1 MDEVHEAFGNA
12 SGKDRSQRA
21 ARELLGVSQ
30 AELYMRPLRAA
41 SGFWGLTGTPML
53 NDELRVTEM
62 ASLCGGVY
70 VMAAKTHWRTLE
82 RASLRDQFLLAQ
94 EPLPSTQ
101 YRQDTRRHAQSYVH
115 AAFQRNRVDKFSL
128 TKLTSRVVSARLSN
142 AEASKYMKSLSE
154 SQDSQFNEVYNPSK
168 QSLSEQTF
176 QKLLEESATAEAR
189 AEALRRIII
198 DVQRSDGPTTKVVV
212 FADSGAQ
219 LQAARSAL
227 MLLTNRPH
235 APSTFVEPCDDKAL
249 LAFTQK
255 DVTEADRLRPRVL
268 LLSFDQA
275 AGLNL
280 QYSCYNAILF
290 APLSSD
296 DEIHD
301 CAREQQAVGRI
312 HRPGQEKDVTVWR
325 IILEGP
331 DQQPTIDSQILEQN
345 TKPARIAAATSN

>member
-1 MDEVHEAFGNA
+1 MDEVHEAFNNA
-12 SGKDRSQRA
+12 SGNHKSQRA
-21 ARELLGVSQ
+21 ARELLGLSQ
-30 AELYMRPLRAA
+30 AELHMRPLRAV

-70 VMAAKTHWRTLE
+70 VMGAKTHWRTLE

-115 AAFQRNRVDKFSL
+115 AAFQRNRVDKFCL
-128 TKLTSRVVSARLSN
+128 KTLNYRYARARLSN
-142 AEASKYMKSLSE
+142 AEASTYMKIISE
-154 SQDSQFNEVYNPSK
+154 SHGSQLNWGYNPPK

-176 QKLLEESATAEAR
+176 QQLLRESATAKAR
-189 AEALRRIII
+189 AEALRRMII
-198 DVQRSDGPTTKVVV
+198 DVQSSDGPTTKVVV

-219 LQAARSAL
+219 LEAARSAL
-227 MLLTNRPH
+227 IELKNGRH

-249 LAFTQK
+249 MAFQQK
-255 DVTEADRLRPRVL
+255 DVTEADRLTPRVL

-312 HRPGQEKDVTVWR
+312 HRPGQEKDVTVVR

-331 DQQPTIDSQILEQN
+331 EGQPTIDSQIMEQN
-345 TKPARIAAATSN
+345 IKPARIAAATCN